1 MASRG
6 TLLSTYLAE
15 LTVAMSSLPVHT
27 TLDDSAMTGLLERRC
42 ALVDDT
48 TKAMKKLSVD
58 QSTMTTMT
66 SSPFTGSWDESSKT
80 TTTRN
85 HLEHSSSTTSASS
98 KRLSPRLDRL
108 LSLPNRL
115 GAETFSTGYV
125 SDVRN
130 IGHESI
136 SPKHSTNSSRMKI
149 S

>member
-1 MASRG
+1 
-6 TLLSTYLAE
+6 
-15 LTVAMSSLPVHT
+15 MSSLPVHT

-108 LSLPNRL
+108 LSLPNRQRIKETL
-115 GAETFSTGYV
+115 PETVQTAVGAEQSVLSSQPIVEIESPFLMTKLDFW
-125 SDVRN
+125 DVFAF
-130 IGHESI
+130 I
-136 SPKHSTNSSRMKI
+136 KHQLYN
-149 S
+149 